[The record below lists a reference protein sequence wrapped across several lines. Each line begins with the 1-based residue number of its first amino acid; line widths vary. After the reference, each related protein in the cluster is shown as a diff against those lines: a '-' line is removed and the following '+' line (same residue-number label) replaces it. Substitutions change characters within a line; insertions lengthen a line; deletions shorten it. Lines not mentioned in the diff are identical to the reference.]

1 MEMII
6 NKKFIRKTWSLLLYL
21 VVLCNYML
29 VMACSNTSTIKKPL
43 NVIVVLIDDMG
54 YGDIAVLGNPIVKT
68 PNFDAFHNKSI
79 SFSNFGVS
87 PTCAPSRCAILTG
100 KHEFLSSVT
109 HTIKPMRNMSLEST
123 TIADL
128 FKAKGYE
135 TGLFGKWHLGQ
146 SEEYG
151 PWARGFNKTLV
162 VPDDMQNTH
171 YNPKLLKNQVEIKTK
186 GYRTDIIFDEAM
198 NFIEDNKEQPFFCY
212 LATYTPHA
220 PCVVPDKYT
229 DPYNQYTKKM
239 GSKRYKPEFN
249 GMIANVDE
257 NLGRLMDKVKA
268 AGLEEN
274 TLIVVLGDNGG
285 TFGVD
290 TFNDGRRGV
299 KATVWSG
306 GIRTFSFWKF
316 GDNFVPGETSEMA
329 RHIDILP
336 TLAEFCNLKIPNK
349 TQNQLEGNSLKKLL
363 EGKTNKLKDD
373 RMQVHHVGRWQ
384 DPTKWKSHKYA
395 NACVRWKQY
404 TLVRIEPCH
413 DPNCKTCRMIWER
426 EEGRP
431 MLYTSNKEHHR
442 MTKPGQWE
450 LFDIETDSY
459 QSKNIANKHPDI
471 VVKMSEHYESWWKK
485 VENQLSK

>member
-1 MEMII
+1 M
-6 NKKFIRKTWSLLLYL
+6 RKTLGLFLCL
-21 VVLCNYML
+21 VVLSSSVL
-29 VMACSNTSTIKKPL
+29 VAACTNTSADKKPL

-54 YGDIAVLGNPIVKT
+54 YGDLSVYGNPIVKT
-68 PNFDAFHNKSI
+68 PNFDLFHNQSI
-79 SFSNFGVS
+79 SFSNFAVS
-87 PTCAPSRCAILTG
+87 PTCAPSRCALLTG

-123 TIADL
+123 TIANL
-128 FKAKGYE
+128 FKTKGYE

-151 PWARGFNKTLV
+151 PWARGFNQTLV
-162 VPDDMQNTH
+162 VPGDMQNTH
-171 YNPKLLKNQVEIKTK
+171 YNPKLLKSQVEIKTE

-212 LATYTPHA
+212 LATYTPHS

-229 DPYNQYTKKM
+229 EPYNKYTNQM
-239 GSKRYKPEFN
+239 DAVRYKPEFN
-249 GMIANVDE
+249 GMITNVDE
-257 NLGRLMDKVKA
+257 NLGRLMDKVKT

-306 GIRTFSFWKF
+306 GIRTFSFWKL
-316 GDNFVPGETSEMA
+316 GKNFNPKETSEMA
-329 RHIDILP
+329 GHVDILP

-349 TQNQLEGNSLKKLL
+349 TKKQLEGNSLKKLL
-363 EGKTNKLKDD
+363 EGKTNKLNDD
-373 RMQVHHVGRWQ
+373 RMQVHHVGRWK
-384 DPTKWKSHKYA
+384 DPATWSAHKYA

-404 TLVRIEPCH
+404 TLVRIEPCR
-413 DPNCKTCRMIWER
+413 DSNCKTCRMIWER
-426 EEGRP
+426 EDGRP

-442 MTKPGQWE
+442 MTEPGQWE
-450 LFDIETDSY
+450 LFDLESDPY
-459 QSKNIANKHPDI
+459 QSKNIVNKNQDI
-471 VVKMSEHYESWWKK
+471 VKEMSEHYETWWKK